1 MKIENLRFQIKW
13 KSIKMNHKKE
23 TYSLFKMWWKTAV
36 DLRVSTQMLRSTLST
51 KLRSTKEAFEAEM

>member
-1 MKIENLRFQIKW
+1 
-13 KSIKMNHKKE
+13 MNHKKE

-51 KLRSTKEAFEAEM
+51 KLRSTKDAFEAEI